1 MFWGGCAIGVSV
13 PSLIN
18 LALELAT
25 ELRRH
30 GRLLRKG
37 LQAVTILMAIRLHSI
52 SFPEAKSQIL
62 HGKGWCSMNSA
73 PWSSTFRKIQALQN
87 KSCSEKN
94 DPSIG
99 SPDNPNTCY
108 EVAPLFIKP
117 KSICAL
123 FRPKATWNTHE
134 DPVVPIGNTKVR
146 QRESNTGVTILAWY
160 GRNIARDLVWMIPRP
175 MKARNF

>member
-1 MFWGGCAIGVSV
+1 MTDKPRKKKLADSNPNSKSAVRGWLTISYMDKGWLRTQACTGTNTCFEVAVQLVSV

-62 HGKGWCSMNSA
+62 HGKG
-73 PWSSTFRKIQALQN
+73 
-87 KSCSEKN
+87 
-94 DPSIG
+94 
-99 SPDNPNTCY
+99 
-108 EVAPLFIKP
+108 
-117 KSICAL
+117 
-123 FRPKATWNTHE
+123 
-134 DPVVPIGNTKVR
+134 
-146 QRESNTGVTILAWY
+146 
-160 GRNIARDLVWMIPRP
+160 
-175 MKARNF
+175 